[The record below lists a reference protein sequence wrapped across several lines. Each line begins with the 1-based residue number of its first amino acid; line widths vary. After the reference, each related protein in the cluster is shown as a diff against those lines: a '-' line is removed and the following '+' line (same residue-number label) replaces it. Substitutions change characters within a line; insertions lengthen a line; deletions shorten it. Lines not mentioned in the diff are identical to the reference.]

1 MGPKVVSYKD
11 LVVWQKSMALVTEVY
26 RATLG
31 FPREEIFGLMSQTR
45 RAAVSVPSNIAEGH
59 ARTSKKEFQ
68 YFLSNARG
76 SLAELETQLTIAH
89 QLAYINDK
97 TINLVLDKLWEVG
110 RLLNGLLSSLKRSSK
125 PNPYPLTPNP

>member
-1 MGPKVVSYKD
+1 MVNEVRSYKD
-11 LVVWQKSMALVTEVY
+11 LVAWQKSMDLVTAVY
-26 RATLG
+26 QASQR
-31 FPREEIFGLMSQTR
+31 FPKEEIFGLVSQIR

-89 QLAYINDK
+89 QLAYIDE
-97 TINLVLDKLWEVG
+97 TGINQLLDGLGEVG
-110 RLLNGLLSSLKRSSK
+110 RILNGLLTALKRSSK
-125 PNPYPLTPNP
+125 